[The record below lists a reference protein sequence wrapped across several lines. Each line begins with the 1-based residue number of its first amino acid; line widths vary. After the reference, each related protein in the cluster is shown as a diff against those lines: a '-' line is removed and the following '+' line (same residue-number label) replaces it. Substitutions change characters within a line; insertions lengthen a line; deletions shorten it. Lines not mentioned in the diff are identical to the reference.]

1 MPDYFLFLLL
11 LIAAFSHAICHSI
24 LKYNKNPLG
33 VLGITSIIEIII
45 FTPLVLSVPFP
56 TTYIWILITVSALLH
71 GFYRLLV
78 IFSYNFGDLSFI
90 YPIAR
95 GSSSLLI
102 AIISLIYLTDKISLV
117 GFIAILIVCSGLFL
131 ISYSDKLK
139 FNYSAF
145 SLGFLTAIMITT
157 YTLVDGI
164 GVRHS
169 ENPYT
174 FLYWMLLLNGVPTLV
189 TSFFFKNNGLRI
201 FNKNLIMPGIAFGLL
216 APLAYGLAVWCMQ
229 YLPIA
234 YVSSMRETSI
244 IFATVI
250 GLLILKENT
259 ASKRIIPSI
268 FIVIGISILYFQI
281 L

>member
-11 LIAAFSHAICHSI
+11 LIAALSHALCHSI

-33 VLGITSIIEIII
+33 ILGITSIFEIII
-45 FTPLVLSVPFP
+45 FTPLVLTVPFP
-56 TTYIWILITVSALLH
+56 TPYIWILIITSALLH

-78 IFSYNFGDLSFI
+78 IFSYNYGDLSFI

-95 GSSSLLI
+95 GSSSLLL
-102 AIISLIYLTDKISLV
+102 AIISLIYLTDKISLW
-117 GFIAILIVCSGLFL
+117 GFIAIMIVCMGLFL
-131 ISYSDKLK
+131 ISYSDRLK

-145 SLGFLTAIMITT
+145 GLGVLTAIMITT

-169 ENPYT
+169 SNPYS
-174 FLYWMLLLNGVPTLV
+174 FLYWMLLLNGTPALIA
-189 TSFFFKNNGLRI
+189 SFFFKNNGLRI
-201 FNKNLIMPGIAFGLL
+201 VNKNLILTGFAFGIL

-229 YLPIA
+229 FLPIA
-234 YVSSMRETSI
+234 YVSSIREISI
-244 IFATVI
+244 IFAALI
-250 GLLILKENT
+250 GLILLKEKT

-268 FIVIGISILYFQI
+268 FVVIGISILYFQI
-281 L
+281 

>member
-11 LIAAFSHAICHSI
+11 LIAALSHALCHSI

-33 VLGITSIIEIII
+33 ILGITSIFDIII
-45 FTPLVLSVPFP
+45 FTPLVLTVPFP
-56 TTYIWILITVSALLH
+56 TPYIWILIITSALLH

-78 IFSYNFGDLSFI
+78 IFSYKYGDLSFI

-95 GSSSLLI
+95 GSSSLLL
-102 AIISLIYLTDKISLV
+102 AIISLIYLTDKISLW
-117 GFIAILIVCSGLFL
+117 GFIAIMIVCMGLFL
-131 ISYSDKLK
+131 ISYSDRLK

-145 SLGFLTAIMITT
+145 GLGVLTAIMITT

-169 ENPYT
+169 SNPYS
-174 FLYWMLLLNGVPTLV
+174 FLYWMLLLNGTPALIA
-189 TSFFFKNNGLRI
+189 SFFFKNNGLRI
-201 FNKNLIMPGIAFGLL
+201 VNKNLVLTGVAFGIL

-229 YLPIA
+229 FLPIA
-234 YVSSMRETSI
+234 YVSSIREISI
-244 IFATVI
+244 IFAALI
-250 GLLILKENT
+250 GLILLKEKT

-268 FIVIGISILYFQI
+268 FVVIGISILYFQI
-281 L
+281 

>member
-11 LIAAFSHAICHSI
+11 LIAALSHALCHSI

-33 VLGITSIIEIII
+33 ILGITSIFEIII
-45 FTPLVLSVPFP
+45 FTPLVLTVPFP
-56 TTYIWILITVSALLH
+56 TPYIWILIITSALLH

-78 IFSYNFGDLSFI
+78 IFSYNYGDLSFI

-95 GSSSLLI
+95 GSSSLLL
-102 AIISLIYLTDKISLV
+102 AIISLIYLTDKISLW
-117 GFIAILIVCSGLFL
+117 GFIAIMIVCMGLFL
-131 ISYSDKLK
+131 ISYSDRLK

-145 SLGFLTAIMITT
+145 GLGVLTAIMITT

-169 ENPYT
+169 SNPYS
-174 FLYWMLLLNGVPTLV
+174 FLYWMVLLNGTPALIA
-189 TSFFFKNNGLRI
+189 SFFFKNNGLRI
-201 FNKNLIMPGIAFGLL
+201 VNKNLVLTGVAFGIL

-229 YLPIA
+229 FLPIA
-234 YVSSMRETSI
+234 YVSSIREISI
-244 IFATVI
+244 IFAALI
-250 GLLILKENT
+250 GLILLKEKT

-268 FIVIGISILYFQI
+268 FVVIGISILYFQI
-281 L
+281 

>member
-11 LIAAFSHAICHSI
+11 LIAALSHALCHSI

-33 VLGITSIIEIII
+33 ILGITSIFEIII
-45 FTPLVLSVPFP
+45 FTPLVLTVPFP
-56 TTYIWILITVSALLH
+56 TPYIWILIITSALLH

-78 IFSYNFGDLSFI
+78 IFSYNYGDLSFI

-95 GSSSLLI
+95 GSSSLLL
-102 AIISLIYLTDKISLV
+102 AIISLIYLTDKISLW
-117 GFIAILIVCSGLFL
+117 GFIAIMIVCMGLFL
-131 ISYSDKLK
+131 ISYSDRLK

-145 SLGFLTAIMITT
+145 GLGVLRAIMITT

-169 ENPYT
+169 SNPYS
-174 FLYWMLLLNGVPTLV
+174 FLYWMLLLNGTPALIA
-189 TSFFFKNNGLRI
+189 SFFFKNNGLRI
-201 FNKNLIMPGIAFGLL
+201 VNKNLILTGFAFGIL

-229 YLPIA
+229 FLPIA
-234 YVSSMRETSI
+234 YVSSMREISI
-244 IFATVI
+244 IFATLI
-250 GLLILKENT
+250 GLILLKEKT

-268 FIVIGISILYFQI
+268 FIVMGISILYFQI
-281 L
+281 

>member
-11 LIAAFSHAICHSI
+11 LIAALSHALCHSI

-33 VLGITSIIEIII
+33 ILGITSIFEIII
-45 FTPLVLSVPFP
+45 FTPLVLSVPYP
-56 TTYIWILITVSALLH
+56 TTYIWILIIISALLH

-78 IFSYNFGDLSFI
+78 IFSYNYGDLSFI

-95 GSSSLLI
+95 GSSSLLL
-102 AIISLIYLTDKISLV
+102 AIISLIYLTDKISLW
-117 GFIAILIVCSGLFL
+117 GFIAIMIVCMGLFL
-131 ISYSDKLK
+131 ISYSDRLK

-145 SLGFLTAIMITT
+145 GLGVLTAIMITT

-169 ENPYT
+169 SNPYS
-174 FLYWMLLLNGVPTLV
+174 FLYWMLLLNGTPALIA
-189 TSFFFKNNGLRI
+189 SFFFKNNGLRI
-201 FNKNLIMPGIAFGLL
+201 VNKNLVLTGVAFGIL

-229 YLPIA
+229 FLPIA
-234 YVSSMRETSI
+234 YVSSMREISI
-244 IFATVI
+244 IFATLI
-250 GLLILKENT
+250 GLILLKEKT

-268 FIVIGISILYFQI
+268 FVVIGISILYFQI
-281 L
+281 

>member
-11 LIAAFSHAICHSI
+11 LIAALSHALCHSI

-33 VLGITSIIEIII
+33 ILGITSIFEIIV
-45 FTPLVLSVPFP
+45 FTPLVLTVPFP
-56 TTYIWILITVSALLH
+56 TPYIWILIITSALLH

-78 IFSYNFGDLSFI
+78 IFSYNYGDLSFI

-95 GSSSLLI
+95 GSSSLLL
-102 AIISLIYLTDKISLV
+102 AIISLIYLTDKISLW
-117 GFIAILIVCSGLFL
+117 GFIAIMIVCMGLFL
-131 ISYSDKLK
+131 ISYSDRLK

-145 SLGFLTAIMITT
+145 GLGVLTAIMITT

-169 ENPYT
+169 SNPYS
-174 FLYWMLLLNGVPTLV
+174 FLYWMLLLNGTPALIA
-189 TSFFFKNNGLRI
+189 SFFFKNNGLRI
-201 FNKNLIMPGIAFGLL
+201 VNKNLVLTGVAFGIL

-229 YLPIA
+229 FLPIA
-234 YVSSMRETSI
+234 YVSSIREISI
-244 IFATVI
+244 IFATLI
-250 GLLILKENT
+250 GLILLKEKT

-268 FIVIGISILYFQI
+268 FIVMGISILYFQI
-281 L
+281 

>member
-11 LIAAFSHAICHSI
+11 LIAALSHALCHSI

-33 VLGITSIIEIII
+33 ILGITSIFEIII
-45 FTPLVLSVPFP
+45 FTPLVLTVPFP
-56 TTYIWILITVSALLH
+56 TPYIWILIITSALLH

-78 IFSYNFGDLSFI
+78 IFSYKYGDLSFI

-95 GSSSLLI
+95 GSSSLLL
-102 AIISLIYLTDKISLV
+102 AIISLIYLTDKISLW
-117 GFIAILIVCSGLFL
+117 GFIAIMIVCMGLFL
-131 ISYSDKLK
+131 ISYSDRLK

-145 SLGFLTAIMITT
+145 GLGVLTAIMITT

-169 ENPYT
+169 SNPYS
-174 FLYWMLLLNGVPTLV
+174 FLYWMLLLNGTPALIA
-189 TSFFFKNNGLRI
+189 SFFFKNNGLRI
-201 FNKNLIMPGIAFGLL
+201 VNKNLILTGVAFGIL

-229 YLPIA
+229 FLPIA
-234 YVSSMRETSI
+234 YVSSIREISI
-244 IFATVI
+244 IFATLI
-250 GLLILKENT
+250 GLILLKEKT

-268 FIVIGISILYFQI
+268 FIVMGISILYFQI
-281 L
+281 

>member
-11 LIAAFSHAICHSI
+11 LIAALSHALCHSI

-33 VLGITSIIEIII
+33 ILGITSIFEIII
-45 FTPLVLSVPFP
+45 FTPLVLTVPFP
-56 TTYIWILITVSALLH
+56 TPYIWILIITSALLH

-78 IFSYNFGDLSFI
+78 IFSYNYGDLSFI

-95 GSSSLLI
+95 GSSSLLL
-102 AIISLIYLTDKISLV
+102 AIISLIYLTDKISLW
-117 GFIAILIVCSGLFL
+117 GFIAIMIVCMGLFL
-131 ISYSDKLK
+131 ISYSDRLK

-145 SLGFLTAIMITT
+145 GLGVLTAIMITT

-169 ENPYT
+169 SNPYS
-174 FLYWMLLLNGVPTLV
+174 FLYWMLLLNGTPALIA
-189 TSFFFKNNGLRI
+189 SFFFKNNGLRI
-201 FNKNLIMPGIAFGLL
+201 VNKNLVLTGVAFGIL

-229 YLPIA
+229 FLPIA
-234 YVSSMRETSI
+234 YVSSIREISI
-244 IFATVI
+244 IFAALI
-250 GLLILKENT
+250 GLILLKEKT

-268 FIVIGISILYFQI
+268 FIVMGIYILYFQI
-281 L
+281 

>member
-11 LIAAFSHAICHSI
+11 LIAALSHALCHSI

-33 VLGITSIIEIII
+33 ILGITSIFEIII
-45 FTPLVLSVPFP
+45 FTPLVLTVPFP
-56 TTYIWILITVSALLH
+56 TPYIWILIITSALLH

-78 IFSYNFGDLSFI
+78 IFSYNYGDLSFI

-95 GSSSLLI
+95 GSSSLLL
-102 AIISLIYLTDKISLV
+102 AIISLIYLTDTISLW
-117 GFIAILIVCSGLFL
+117 GFIAIMIVCMGLFL
-131 ISYSDKLK
+131 ISYSDRLK

-145 SLGFLTAIMITT
+145 GLGVLTAIMITT

-169 ENPYT
+169 SNPYS
-174 FLYWMLLLNGVPTLV
+174 FLYWMLLLNGTPALIA
-189 TSFFFKNNGLRI
+189 SFFFKNNGLRI
-201 FNKNLIMPGIAFGLL
+201 VNKNLVLTGVAFGIL

-229 YLPIA
+229 FLPIA
-234 YVSSMRETSI
+234 YVSSIREISI
-244 IFATVI
+244 IFATLI
-250 GLLILKENT
+250 GLILLKEKT

-268 FIVIGISILYFQI
+268 FVVIGISILYFQI
-281 L
+281 

>member
-11 LIAAFSHAICHSI
+11 LIAALSHALCHSI

-33 VLGITSIIEIII
+33 ILGITSIFEIIV
-45 FTPLVLSVPFP
+45 FTPLVLTVPFP
-56 TTYIWILITVSALLH
+56 TPYIWILIITSALLH

-78 IFSYNFGDLSFI
+78 IFSYNYGDLSFI

-95 GSSSLLI
+95 GSSSLLL
-102 AIISLIYLTDKISLV
+102 AIISLIYLTDKISLW
-117 GFIAILIVCSGLFL
+117 GFIAIIIVCMGLFL
-131 ISYSDKLK
+131 ISYSDRLK

-145 SLGFLTAIMITT
+145 GLGFLTAIMITT

-169 ENPYT
+169 SNPYSCI
-174 FLYWMLLLNGVPTLV
+174 YWMLLLNGTPALIA
-189 TSFFFKNNGLRI
+189 SFFFKNNGLRI
-201 FNKNLIMPGIAFGLL
+201 VNKNLVLTGVAFGIL

-229 YLPIA
+229 FLPIA
-234 YVSSMRETSI
+234 YVSSMREISI
-244 IFATVI
+244 IFATLI
-250 GLLILKENT
+250 GLILLKEKT

-268 FIVIGISILYFQI
+268 FIVMGVSILYFQI
-281 L
+281 

>member
-11 LIAAFSHAICHSI
+11 LIAALSHALCHSI

-33 VLGITSIIEIII
+33 ILGITSIFEIII
-45 FTPLVLSVPFP
+45 FTPLVLTVPFP
-56 TTYIWILITVSALLH
+56 TPYIWILIITSALLH

-78 IFSYNFGDLSFI
+78 IFSYNYGDLSFI

-95 GSSSLLI
+95 GSSSLLL
-102 AIISLIYLTDKISLV
+102 AIISLIYLTDKISLW
-117 GFIAILIVCSGLFL
+117 GFIAIIIVCMRLFF
-131 ISYSDKLK
+131 ISYSDRLK

-145 SLGFLTAIMITT
+145 GLGVLTAIMITT

-169 ENPYT
+169 SNPYS
-174 FLYWMLLLNGVPTLV
+174 FLYWMLLLNGTPALIA
-189 TSFFFKNNGLRI
+189 SFFFKNNGLRI
-201 FNKNLIMPGIAFGLL
+201 VNKNLVLTGVAFGIL

-229 YLPIA
+229 FLPIA
-234 YVSSMRETSI
+234 YVSSIREISI
-244 IFATVI
+244 IFAALI
-250 GLLILKENT
+250 GLILLKEKT

-268 FIVIGISILYFQI
+268 FVVIGISILYFQI
-281 L
+281 

>member
-11 LIAAFSHAICHSI
+11 LIAALSHALCHSI

-33 VLGITSIIEIII
+33 ILGITSIFEIII
-45 FTPLVLSVPFP
+45 FTPLVLTVPFP
-56 TTYIWILITVSALLH
+56 TPYIWILIITSALLH

-78 IFSYNFGDLSFI
+78 IFSYNYGDLSFI

-95 GSSSLLI
+95 GSSSLLL
-102 AIISLIYLTDKISLV
+102 AIISLIYLTDKISLW
-117 GFIAILIVCSGLFL
+117 GFIAIMIVCMGLFL
-131 ISYSDKLK
+131 ISYSDRLK

-145 SLGFLTAIMITT
+145 GLGFLTAIMITT

-169 ENPYT
+169 SNPYS
-174 FLYWMLLLNGVPTLV
+174 FLYWMLLLNGTPALIA
-189 TSFFFKNNGLRI
+189 SLFFKNNGLRI
-201 FNKNLIMPGIAFGLL
+201 VNKNLILTGVAFGIL

-229 YLPIA
+229 FLPIA
-234 YVSSMRETSI
+234 YVSSIREISI
-244 IFATVI
+244 IFAALI
-250 GLLILKENT
+250 GLILLKEKT

-268 FIVIGISILYFQI
+268 FVVIGISILYFQI
-281 L
+281 

>member
-11 LIAAFSHAICHSI
+11 LIAALSHALCHSI

-33 VLGITSIIEIII
+33 ILGITSIFEIII
-45 FTPLVLSVPFP
+45 FTPLVLTVPFP
-56 TTYIWILITVSALLH
+56 TPYIWILIITSALLH

-78 IFSYNFGDLSFI
+78 IFSYNYGDLSFI

-95 GSSSLLI
+95 GSSSLLL
-102 AIISLIYLTDKISLV
+102 AIISLIYLTDKISLL
-117 GFIAILIVCSGLFL
+117 GFIAIMIVCMGLFL
-131 ISYSDKLK
+131 ISYSDRLK

-145 SLGFLTAIMITT
+145 GLGVLTAIMITT

-169 ENPYT
+169 SNPYS
-174 FLYWMLLLNGVPTLV
+174 FLYWMLLLNGTPALIA
-189 TSFFFKNNGLRI
+189 SFFFKNNGLRI
-201 FNKNLIMPGIAFGLL
+201 VNKNLVLTGVAFGIL

-229 YLPIA
+229 FLPIA
-234 YVSSMRETSI
+234 YVSSIREISI
-244 IFATVI
+244 IFAALI
-250 GLLILKENT
+250 GLILLKEKT

-268 FIVIGISILYFQI
+268 FVVIGISILYFQI
-281 L
+281 

>member
-11 LIAAFSHAICHSI
+11 LIAALSHALCHSI
-24 LKYNKNPLG
+24 LKHNKNPLG
-33 VLGITSIIEIII
+33 VLGITSIVEIII
-45 FTPLVLSVPFP
+45 FTPLVLSVPYP
-56 TTYIWILITVSALLH
+56 TSYIWILIIISALLH

-78 IFSYNFGDLSFI
+78 IFSYKYGDLSFI

-95 GSSSLLI
+95 GSSSLLL
-102 AIISLIYLTDKISLV
+102 AIISLIYLTDKISLF
-117 GFIAILIVCSGLFL
+117 GFIAILIVCAGLFL

-139 FNYSAF
+139 FNYSALI
-145 SLGFLTAIMITT
+145 LGLLTAIMITT

-174 FLYWMLLLNGVPTLV
+174 FLYWMLLLNGVPTLIA
-189 TSFFFKNNGLRI
+189 SFLFKENGLRI
-201 FNKNLIMPGIAFGLL
+201 ISKDLVYPGLSFGIL

-244 IFATVI
+244 IFATLI
-250 GLLILKENT
+250 GLLILKEKT
-259 ASKRIIPSI
+259 ASKRIVPSI
-268 FIVIGISILYFQI
+268 FVVVGICLLYFQI
-281 L
+281 